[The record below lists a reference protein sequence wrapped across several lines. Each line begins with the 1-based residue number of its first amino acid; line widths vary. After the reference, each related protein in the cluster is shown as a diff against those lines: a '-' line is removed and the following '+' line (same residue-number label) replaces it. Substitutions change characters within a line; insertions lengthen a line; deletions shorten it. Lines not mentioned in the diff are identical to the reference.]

1 MSGVLYC
8 GDGLR
13 RGYDFGCWSLH
24 SSAAGRATSQESAQM
39 SSPLRSADAR
49 PEFCGP
55 LVFFRL
61 AGITSLLGCSA

>member
-1 MSGVLYC
+1 MHYRC
-8 GDGLR
+8 R
-13 RGYDFGCWSLH
+13 PRFAH
-24 SSAAGRATSQESAQM
+24 AAGRATSQEPARM